1 MKKTK
6 IMKTPHWFSRNRF
19 TSHLR
24 IASAGALFIA
34 AAVALVAASSGSSS
48 SYDISTLAGK
58 VASVNGVQGLGIRF
72 SGVIEQEAEEPSAS
86 RPGPFT
92 PFTPITPTHVLTSPL
107 DGMTVTPPAVTVNQ
121 DTAFAQQ
128 NETAIAVDPNNSN
141 RLVGGAND
149 SVTRTWSCFVN
160 GTPCSAFGGGRY
172 SGTYY

>member
-1 MKKTK
+1 MKKIK
-6 IMKTPHWFSRNRF
+6 NMKTPHWFSRNRF

-72 SGVIEQEAEEPSAS
+72 SGFIEQEAEEPSAPP
-86 RPGPFT
+86 RG

-121 DTAFAQQ
+121 DTAFAAQ
-128 NETAIAVDPNNSN
+128 NETAIAIDPNNMN
-141 RLVGGAND
+141 RIVGGA
-149 SVTRTWSCFVN
+149 
-160 GTPCSAFGGGRY
+160 
-172 SGTYY
+172 